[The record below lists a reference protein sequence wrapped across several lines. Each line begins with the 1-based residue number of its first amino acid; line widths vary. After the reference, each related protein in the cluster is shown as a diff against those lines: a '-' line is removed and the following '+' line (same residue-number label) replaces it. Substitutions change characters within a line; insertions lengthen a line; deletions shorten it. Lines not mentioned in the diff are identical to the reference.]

1 MYRCNKS
8 GNPIQLN
15 FASAMFTVK
24 EKEFIEYWEKNRLVK
39 KRIFRQ
45 LSLGMPL
52 GVLIVGAIFIN
63 FFSGWYKRAEM
74 TLHGEQSSLILVL
87 LVAALLIVVFVVVF
101 SVRHKWDMNEQLY
114 KELLSRKDS

>member
-15 FASAMFTVK
+15 FVPAMFTVK

-114 KELLSRKDS
+114 KELLSRKDP